1 MRSSQDLHRG
11 GSALDAHVELGGAVF
26 DLKVVGGRLYCA
38 GADNCVSMYDTSSWK
53 KLGRLEGHAGWVNA
67 LAVCAFFFW
76 SCLTVCICL
85 FSVLEGHLG
94 WVHMP
99 FARLCL
105 ALCVCVC
112 MCHFG
117 FYVCWVNAIALCF
130 CVSVFGWLWLG
141 GWAVVSV
148 PAHLY
153 EDTYSSGG

>member
-1 MRSSQDLHRG
+1 MLMRSSQDLHRG

-67 LAVCAFFFW
+67 LAVSAFFLLLLSTW
-76 SCLTVCICL
+76 L
-85 FSVLEGHLG
+85 FVFVFLLCLEGHVS
-94 WVHMP
+94 WVKMP

-112 MCHFG
+112 MCHCG
-117 FYVCWVNAIALCF
+117 FYVCWVSAMADSAWRF
-130 CVSVFGWLWLG
+130 VCVVRFFGG
-141 GWAVVSV
+141 CS
-148 PAHLY
+148 
-153 EDTYSSGG
+153 